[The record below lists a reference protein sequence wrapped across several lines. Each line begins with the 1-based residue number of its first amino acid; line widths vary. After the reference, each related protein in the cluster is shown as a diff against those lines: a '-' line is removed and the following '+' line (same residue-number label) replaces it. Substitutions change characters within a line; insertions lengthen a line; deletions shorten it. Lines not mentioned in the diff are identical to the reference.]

1 MLKQL
6 AIGLFG
12 LGILLAGCQD
22 RKIPDV
28 SHIDV
33 KLTTLRFEQSMF
45 DTAKNTLLDYLD
57 GIKQDMGSFPAYF
70 FQEILAVDPRAPKDS
85 QAVYVNGFI
94 TAYRSVYDS
103 AAKRYTNL
111 KPIEEQIREGL
122 QRVKFYFP
130 KYALPEKLIT
140 YIGPADGYGDI
151 IIPGEALVVGLQHHL
166 GANHPL
172 YQSELVQRYYPAYI
186 SARFT
191 PEFIAVNAM
200 RNIVMDIFPEQ
211 VDDAPLLNQMIEKG
225 KRLFVLQSILPREQH
240 WRLIGYT
247 EAQYNDCLSHE
258 SAIWNLFVKNNLLQV
273 IDRNLVRNYLD
284 EGPKTP
290 ELGEAAPGNI
300 GSFAGWQIVQ
310 AYMEKNPNKSLSD
323 LMATDAET
331 IFREAKYKP

>member
-1 MLKQL
+1 MLKQRL
-6 AIGLFG
+6 IALIGSSV
-12 LGILLAGCQD
+12 LLAGCQD
-22 RKIPDV
+22 RNIPDV

-33 KLTTLRFEQSMF
+33 KLNTLRFEQSMF
-45 DTAKNTLLDYLD
+45 DTAKTNLIDYLD
-57 GIKQDMGSFPAYF
+57 GVKHDMGSFPSYF
-70 FQEILAVDPRAPKDS
+70 VQEILAVDPRAPRDS

-103 AAKRYTNL
+103 AAKL
-111 KPIEEQIREGL
+111 FAKMGPIEQQIREGL
-122 QRVKFYFP
+122 QRVNYHFP

-166 GANHPL
+166 GASHPL

-191 PEFIAVNAM
+191 PDYIPVNAM
-200 RNIVMDIFPEQ
+200 RNIVMDLFPEQ

-225 KRLFVLQSILPREQH
+225 KRLFVLQSILPREQP
-240 WRLIGYT
+240 WKLIGYT
-247 EAQYNDCLSHE
+247 EAQYNDCLAHE
-258 SAIWNLFVKNNLLQV
+258 SGIWNLFVKNNLLQV

-290 ELGEAAPGNI
+290 ELGDAAPGNI

-310 AYMEKNPNKSLSD
+310 AYMNKHSDKSLSD
-323 LMATDAET
+323 LMATDTET

>member
-6 AIGLFG
+6 VIGLIGMSF
-12 LGILLAGCQD
+12 LLVGCQD

-28 SHIDV
+28 SHINV
-33 KLTTLRFEQSMF
+33 SLTTLRFEQSMF
-45 DTAKNTLLDYLD
+45 DTAKTNLLDYLD

-70 FQEILAVDPRAPKDS
+70 FREILAVDPNASKDAQS
-85 QAVYVNGFI
+85 VYVNGFI

-103 AAKRYTNL
+103 ASKLFTNL
-111 KPIEEQIREGL
+111 KPIEAQIREGL
-122 QRVKFYFP
+122 QRVKFHFP
-130 KYALPEKLIT
+130 KYTLPEKLIT

-191 PEFIAVNAM
+191 PEYIAVNAM
-200 RNIVMDIFPEQ
+200 RNIVLDIFPEQ

-225 KRLFVLQSILPREQH
+225 KRLVVLQSFLPREQP

-247 EAQYNDCLSHE
+247 EAQYNDCLAHE
-258 SAIWNLFVKNNLLQV
+258 AGIWNLFVKNNLLQV
-273 IDRNLVRNYLD
+273 IDRNLIRNYLD
-284 EGPKTP
+284 ESPKTQ

-300 GSFAGWQIVQ
+300 GSFAGWQIVK
-310 AYMEKNPNKSLSD
+310 AYTEKFPDKSLSD
-323 LMATDAET
+323 LMATDPET